1 MSRATP
7 PRSPA
12 ISGTSRGRAIAWS
25 GCSRW
30 TCSRIRP
37 TSRPWP
43 DWNEPGR
50 EVLPAAALV
59 AGRSRSLRRLRRGLS
74 HPASHGRSCRAPP
87 PARCDRRGHR
97 PLPQGHGLRR
107 SRGRP
112 VPALPEGSVARR
124 LRRVLAPRG
133 ARHDARAR
141 AAARDLPARGSGP
154 APGAVPGHPC
164 RHPVRRQAQQP
175 HRLRLDGGCPDRP
188 GHAHLLARHHADP
201 RLLGPA
207 QLAALLRARRSR
219 ASHPAR
225 RHPRPLHHGA
235 HHAAHTL
242 GHARG
247 DGAGLYP
254 HGAGQG
260 GLRAAGG
267 LEARPQERFYPH
279 HHHRGHRA
287 GHAPRRL
294 RDNRDDLRVAWSRA
308 AVRAGDLQPRLSRGA
323 GRRLS
328 PRQHLRVP
336 ELHRG
341 RGLHLARSAHPVP
354 LMAPPNGASSVVL
367 PLPSAPEE
375 RQWVM
380 TLKRLARRRTALF
393 GLAVVA
399 VVILSAVGAPLVTV
413 FDPIEQDIN
422 QRLREPGWRN
432 AAGQA
437 HLLGTDHL
445 GRDILARIIYGSRVA
460 LVVGLSAV
468 LISGVLGMAIGLV
481 SGYFGGKVDDF
492 FMRLADIQLAFPFIL
507 LAIAVIGVLGPSL
520 RNIIVVIGVSSWVVY
535 ARVVR
540 GEVLS
545 IRERA
550 FVQAAIALGSR
561 DGRVLVR
568 HVLPNA
574 FTPWLVVATLDMAR
588 VIVIESAL
596 SFLGL
601 GVQPPTPTWGGMLAD
616 GRVYLSTA
624 WWLATFPGL
633 AILVTV
639 LGINLLGDG
648 LRDTLDPRLK
658 V

>member
-1 MSRATP
+1 
-7 PRSPA
+7 
-12 ISGTSRGRAIAWS
+12 
-25 GCSRW
+25 
-30 TCSRIRP
+30 
-37 TSRPWP
+37 
-43 DWNEPGR
+43 
-50 EVLPAAALV
+50 
-59 AGRSRSLRRLRRGLS
+59 
-74 HPASHGRSCRAPP
+74 
-87 PARCDRRGHR
+87 
-97 PLPQGHGLRR
+97 
-107 SRGRP
+107 
-112 VPALPEGSVARR
+112 
-124 LRRVLAPRG
+124 
-133 ARHDARAR
+133 
-141 AAARDLPARGSGP
+141 
-154 APGAVPGHPC
+154 
-164 RHPVRRQAQQP
+164 
-175 HRLRLDGGCPDRP
+175 
-188 GHAHLLARHHADP
+188 
-201 RLLGPA
+201 
-207 QLAALLRARRSR
+207 
-219 ASHPAR
+219 
-225 RHPRPLHHGA
+225 
-235 HHAAHTL
+235 
-242 GHARG
+242 
-247 DGAGLYP
+247 
-254 HGAGQG
+254 
-260 GLRAAGG
+260 
-267 LEARPQERFYPH
+267 
-279 HHHRGHRA
+279 
-287 GHAPRRL
+287 
-294 RDNRDDLRVAWSRA
+294 
-308 AVRAGDLQPRLSRGA
+308 
-323 GRRLS
+323 
-328 PRQHLRVP
+328 
-336 ELHRG
+336 
-341 RGLHLARSAHPVP
+341 
-354 LMAPPNGASSVVL
+354 MAPPNGVSTVVL

-545 IRERA
+545 IRERE

-561 DGRVLVR
+561 DGRVLLR

>member
-1 MSRATP
+1 
-7 PRSPA
+7 
-12 ISGTSRGRAIAWS
+12 
-25 GCSRW
+25 
-30 TCSRIRP
+30 
-37 TSRPWP
+37 
-43 DWNEPGR
+43 
-50 EVLPAAALV
+50 
-59 AGRSRSLRRLRRGLS
+59 
-74 HPASHGRSCRAPP
+74 
-87 PARCDRRGHR
+87 
-97 PLPQGHGLRR
+97 
-107 SRGRP
+107 
-112 VPALPEGSVARR
+112 
-124 LRRVLAPRG
+124 
-133 ARHDARAR
+133 
-141 AAARDLPARGSGP
+141 
-154 APGAVPGHPC
+154 
-164 RHPVRRQAQQP
+164 
-175 HRLRLDGGCPDRP
+175 
-188 GHAHLLARHHADP
+188 
-201 RLLGPA
+201 
-207 QLAALLRARRSR
+207 
-219 ASHPAR
+219 
-225 RHPRPLHHGA
+225 
-235 HHAAHTL
+235 
-242 GHARG
+242 
-247 DGAGLYP
+247 
-254 HGAGQG
+254 
-260 GLRAAGG
+260 
-267 LEARPQERFYPH
+267 
-279 HHHRGHRA
+279 
-287 GHAPRRL
+287 
-294 RDNRDDLRVAWSRA
+294 
-308 AVRAGDLQPRLSRGA
+308 
-323 GRRLS
+323 
-328 PRQHLRVP
+328 
-336 ELHRG
+336 
-341 RGLHLARSAHPVP
+341 
-354 LMAPPNGASSVVL
+354 MAPPNGVSAVVL

-375 RQWVM
+375 RQWVT

-399 VVILSAVGAPLVTV
+399 VVILCAVGAPLVTV

-422 QRLREPGWRN
+422 QRLKEPGWRN

-437 HLLGTDHL
+437 HVLGTDHL

-545 IRERA
+545 IRERE

-561 DGRVLVR
+561 DGRVVLR

>member
-1 MSRATP
+1 
-7 PRSPA
+7 
-12 ISGTSRGRAIAWS
+12 
-25 GCSRW
+25 
-30 TCSRIRP
+30 
-37 TSRPWP
+37 
-43 DWNEPGR
+43 
-50 EVLPAAALV
+50 
-59 AGRSRSLRRLRRGLS
+59 
-74 HPASHGRSCRAPP
+74 
-87 PARCDRRGHR
+87 
-97 PLPQGHGLRR
+97 
-107 SRGRP
+107 
-112 VPALPEGSVARR
+112 
-124 LRRVLAPRG
+124 
-133 ARHDARAR
+133 
-141 AAARDLPARGSGP
+141 
-154 APGAVPGHPC
+154 
-164 RHPVRRQAQQP
+164 
-175 HRLRLDGGCPDRP
+175 
-188 GHAHLLARHHADP
+188 
-201 RLLGPA
+201 
-207 QLAALLRARRSR
+207 
-219 ASHPAR
+219 
-225 RHPRPLHHGA
+225 
-235 HHAAHTL
+235 
-242 GHARG
+242 
-247 DGAGLYP
+247 
-254 HGAGQG
+254 
-260 GLRAAGG
+260 
-267 LEARPQERFYPH
+267 
-279 HHHRGHRA
+279 
-287 GHAPRRL
+287 
-294 RDNRDDLRVAWSRA
+294 
-308 AVRAGDLQPRLSRGA
+308 
-323 GRRLS
+323 
-328 PRQHLRVP
+328 
-336 ELHRG
+336 
-341 RGLHLARSAHPVP
+341 
-354 LMAPPNGASSVVL
+354 MAPPNGVSTVVL
-367 PLPSAPEE
+367 PLPVAPEE

-399 VVILSAVGAPLVTV
+399 VVILAAVGAPLVTV

-422 QRLREPGWRN
+422 QRLKEPGWRN

-437 HLLGTDHL
+437 HVLGTDHL

-545 IRERA
+545 IRERE

-561 DGRVLVR
+561 DGRVVLR

-658 V
+658 I